1 MKIGYV
7 RGSLGEQALEL
18 QLEALRLAGCDRVFE
33 DDGVNLKSE
42 WPGLAQALTLI
53 GAGDELVV
61 WRLDRVG
68 RSLQHL
74 VNVIDQLRG
83 KGARFR
89 SVSENI
95 ETETTCGQHVLQL
108 FASLAEFERSVARER
123 ARSGLATARA
133 RGRNGGRPSLPP
145 EKINAINALWAT
157 NTMTAGQIGE
167 QLGIHRATVFKY
179 LSATNKGQK
188 P

>member
-1 MKIGYV
+1 M
-7 RGSLGEQALEL
+7 GEQGLEL
-18 QLEALRLAGCDRVFE
+18 QLEALRLAGCDSLFE
-33 DDGVNLKSE
+33 DSDVTRKSE
-42 WPGLAQALTLI
+42 WPGLAKALAMI
-53 GAGDELVV
+53 GERDELVV

-68 RSLQHL
+68 RSLPHL
-74 VNVIDQLRG
+74 VNVIEQLRA
-83 KGARFR
+83 KGAGFR

-108 FASLAEFERSVARER
+108 FASLAEFERTVAHER
-123 ARSGLATARA
+123 TRSGLDTARA
-133 RGRNGGRPSLPP
+133 RGRNGGRPSLPAD
-145 EKINAINALWAT
+145 KINAINALWAT
-157 NTMTAGQIGE
+157 KTMTAGQIGE